1 MATAKESWP
10 PYIGPLPSV
19 VSIQSSYIFANASS
33 FLLVTELWPLVVI
46 ESHASLRSELYW
58 PLVLP
63 NTPKPK
69 INVSE
74 LLFQL
79 TLTAGDSD
87 LPSEIYWNSVLPNT
101 PMPQAVKNSLRP
113 EESTG
118 VEIGKGTDIGVSKGG
133 VSVSTGHEEKPAYV
147 GVTKAQNLLSF
158 TVSTEVENKSQTL
171 YRIAAGVE
179 KMGGDVSVVCHK
191 MEYAYAVF
199 YCHKIAATRAYM
211 VPLVGRDGT
220 KAKAVALCHTNTKE
234 WNPKHLA
241 FQLLKV
247 KPGVPICHFLTQ
259 DQIIWV
265 VSK

>member
-10 PYIGPLPSV
+10 PYIEALPSV
-19 VSIQSSYIFANASS
+19 VSIQLSHICLHS
-33 FLLVTELWPLVVI
+33 FLLVTELWPLVVV

-63 NTPKPK
+63 NIP
-69 INVSE
+69 N
-74 LLFQL
+74 QL

-147 GVTKAQNLLSF
+147 GVTKGHTFFYSF
-158 TVSTEVENKSQTL
+158 HTGREQVQTL
-171 YRIAAGVE
+171 NRIAAGVE

-191 MEYAYAVF
+191 MVYAYAVF

-220 KAKAVALCHTNTKE
+220 KAKAVDLCHTNTKE